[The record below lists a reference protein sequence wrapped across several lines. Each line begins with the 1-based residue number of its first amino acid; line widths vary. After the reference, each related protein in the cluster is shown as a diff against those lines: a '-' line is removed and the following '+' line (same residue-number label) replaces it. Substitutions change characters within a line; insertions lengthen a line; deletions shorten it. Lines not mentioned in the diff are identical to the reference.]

1 MFRYALISSAV
12 LLSFGAKTEP
22 YSSTLSVEEQERHEF
37 IDTQQ
42 GDFPSGKIS
51 SGTTSSAVRTGP
63 GLGVTGTTFVPS
75 PSPWLNDRPVLDTT
89 R

>member
-1 MFRYALISSAV
+1 MFRYALIASAV
-12 LLSFGAKTEP
+12 LISFAAKAEP

-37 IDTQQ
+37 VDTQQ

-51 SGTTSSAVRTGP
+51 VGGTPSALRTGP
-63 GLGVTGTTFVPS
+63 GLSTTGTTFVPS
-75 PSPWLNDRPVLDTT
+75 PSPWLNDRPVLDTP